1 MSEDINKN
9 NNTITETEH
18 KVKDASGNWYVIC
31 CQVGKELEAKAKLE
45 EKIKS
50 SPDIQK
56 KIFEVLVPEE
66 EEIVIKKGQKTTVR
80 KALYKGYIYI
90 NMIFEPDTY
99 NFVRSVTW
107 IKGFLGG
114 AKTQPLSER
123 EINNI
128 KMLVKKLEQSGP
140 KVIRKFE
147 VGDTVRIIDGAGK
160 DLTGIV
166 KEVNEEK
173 SKLKVSL
180 TFFGRPT
187 VVELDFIQVEKV

>member
-1 MSEDINKN
+1 MSDNVNKETKE
-9 NNTITETEH
+9 NTNLAQPIDRT
-18 KVKDASGNWYVIC
+18 VGSWYVLC

-45 EKIKS
+45 EKIKF
-50 SPDIQK
+50 SPSIQN

-66 EEIVIKKGQKTTVR
+66 EEIVVKKGKKVAVK
-80 KALYKGYIYI
+80 KALYRGYIYV
-90 NMIFEPDTY
+90 NMIFDPETY
-99 NFVRSVTW
+99 DFVRSVNW

-114 AKTQPLSER
+114 SKTRPLSEK
-123 EINNI
+123 EVNNI

-140 KVIRKFE
+140 KVVRKFE
-147 VGDTVRIIDGAGK
+147 VGDTVRIIDGACK
-160 DLTGIV
+160 DLTGVV

-187 VVELDFIQVEKV
+187 VVELDFMQVEKV